1 LASTLSE
8 AVSESAGRRW
18 SETRLGRCA
27 LFLGIVWSLA
37 AVWLILLQGIP
48 TLFYAAMVRG
58 LLPWDLTA
66 NSQLE
71 NEAARRCGAAGTAP
85 PQALIPAEDTELQR
99 ARYAAFSM
107 GVDLGMAGGVALF
120 GIGGQ
125 PELVEGTL
133 QGVRREALG
142 LGVPVPELPLPRNVL
157 SGHFVDDLVADRQC
171 TEAQLERRYSP
182 LHGHIYRF
190 GAVIGYA
197 AMCCINDLCGMHGP
211 EVRHYAQ
218 VAGVP
223 EHLWMPIARGSLADI
238 PGTSAREKTF
248 RLLAT
253 LDEYM
258 ATSR

>member
-1 LASTLSE
+1 MGE
-8 AVSESAGRRW
+8 AVSGSAGRRW

-48 TLFYAAMVRG
+48 TLFYAAIVGG
-58 LLPWDLTA
+58 LLPYDLTA

-85 PQALIPAEDTELQR
+85 PEALIPAEHTELQR

-107 GVDLGMAGGVALF
+107 GVDLGMAVGVALF

-142 LGVPVPELPLPRNVL
+142 LGVPVPELPLSRNVM
-157 SGHFVDDLVADRQC
+157 SVHFVDDLVADRQ
-171 TEAQLERRYSP
+171 
-182 LHGHIYRF
+182 
-190 GAVIGYA
+190 
-197 AMCCINDLCGMHGP
+197 
-211 EVRHYAQ
+211 
-218 VAGVP
+218 
-223 EHLWMPIARGSLADI
+223 
-238 PGTSAREKTF
+238 
-248 RLLAT
+248 
-253 LDEYM
+253 
-258 ATSR
+258 